1 MLNLAPSLPS
11 LQHKATTGRGK
22 EGLGAGSGDPTL
34 SPTPGPRQGVGE
46 LSGMNPNEISFRQR
60 HREVPFPR
68 QPCPRHKPLV
78 PHSNFSSRGFSLI
91 PPPTPLP
98 HPLTSYLV
106 SRPPPN
112 PHFLRGQDAISIFLS
127 PTAISQ
133 LFTGTTR
140 IKRDNLK
147 IVSQQLS
154 GWGGGG
160 APRALGI
167 FFFSPFQK
175 GKLLESFIFSKA
187 FPNSSQTAC
196 LGVPQGNGPIPPT
209 LSSQGR
215 ACHQPPKSVDS
226 VKARQGARA
235 RAK

>member
-1 MLNLAPSLPS
+1 MKSLFARGTEGKTPKYLYGS
-11 LQHKATTGRGK
+11 TGRYHFLDTLPPTQTTGSPFKLLQQR
-22 EGLGAGSGDPTL
+22 LL
-34 SPTPGPRQGVGE
+34 SDTT
-46 LSGMNPNEISFRQR
+46 
-60 HREVPFPR
+60 
-68 QPCPRHKPLV
+68 
-78 PHSNFSSRGFSLI
+78 
-91 PPPTPLP
+91 PTPLP

-160 APRALGI
+160 APRTLGI
-167 FFFSPFQK
+167 FFFLSFSK
-175 GKLLESFIFSKA
+175 GKIARIIYLFQS
-187 FPNSSQTAC
+187 
-196 LGVPQGNGPIPPT
+196 VPQQFTDRLPGSSSGEWTNPPHPQFPGQG
-209 LSSQGR
+209 LSPAPKKCGFSESSSGCRSQ
-215 ACHQPPKSVDS
+215 S
-226 VKARQGARA
+226 
-235 RAK
+235 